1 MFHFLSKKVT
11 IILVI
16 AFALWAIPPQVF
28 AADDAQ
34 DIEDAQNLST
44 TLMIVGLGLAV
55 TALVIVIVSSSVKRN
70 KAKNEFELKGKQSDA
85 QKEFA
90 ALGGIIYRK
99 LVEENS
105 ESVNRNDEDIIP
117 VIDSINAIGDTIK
130 ALEEKIAELKKD

>member
-16 AFALWAIPPQVF
+16 VFALWATPPQVF

-34 DIEDAQNLST
+34 DLEDTQNLST

-70 KAKNEFELKGKQSDA
+70 KAKKISPEKEKVNEAVSDSLKVQPPEL
-85 QKEFA
+85 
-90 ALGGIIYRK
+90 
-99 LVEENS
+99 
-105 ESVNRNDEDIIP
+105 
-117 VIDSINAIGDTIK
+117 
-130 ALEEKIAELKKD
+130 